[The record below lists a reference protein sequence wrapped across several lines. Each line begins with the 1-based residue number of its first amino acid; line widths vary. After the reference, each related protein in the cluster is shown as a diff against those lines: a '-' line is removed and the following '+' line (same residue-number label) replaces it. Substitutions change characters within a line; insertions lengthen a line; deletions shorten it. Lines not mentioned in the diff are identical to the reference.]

1 MYIYIY
7 VNVSSVYYIYVYYT
21 LIRTY
26 AYVYA
31 EHAMIIILIKP
42 AGGRPPK
49 NKNETRP
56 YRS

>member
-1 MYIYIY
+1 MYLVYITY
-7 VNVSSVYYIYVYYT
+7 IYIYVYYT

-31 EHAMIIILIKP
+31 ERAMIIILIKP
-42 AGGRPPK
+42 VGGRPPK